1 MLAAILP
8 IGLRD
13 LLRRLPQ
20 IVERLD
26 DLDDERRPRQV
37 PRFRD
42 RFCPIFAEAAA
53 RNCQQS

>member
-42 RFCPIFAEAAA
+42 RFYPIFVEAVS
-53 RNCQQS
+53 RNC